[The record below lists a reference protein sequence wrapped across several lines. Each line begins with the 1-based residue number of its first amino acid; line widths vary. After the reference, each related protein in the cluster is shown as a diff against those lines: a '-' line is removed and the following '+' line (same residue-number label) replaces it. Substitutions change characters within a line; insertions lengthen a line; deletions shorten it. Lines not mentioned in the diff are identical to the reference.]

1 MDLNFQILLL
11 GSNGFKQ
18 NRMKPQADIRIH
30 TYHSINLL
38 IGIAFTAIFI
48 YVLIFRGDNHPIPAL
63 LTELT
68 GEIPPSKGL
77 SASFSEI
84 IRGNLSAANNYNPH
98 GIRVFAFF
106 AIQLLLRLFFSV
118 ILLIRGKS
126 ITSIALADSI
136 ISVTLFTYCF
146 WPLIL
151 YTLQQ
156 MSLLFQNL

>member
-1 MDLNFQILLL
+1 
-11 GSNGFKQ
+11 
-18 NRMKPQADIRIH
+18 MKLQADIRIH

-38 IGIAFTAIFI
+38 IGIAFTTIFI
-48 YVLIFRGDNHPIPAL
+48 YVLIFRGGNHPIPAL

-68 GEIPPSKGL
+68 GEVPPSKGL

-84 IRGNLSAANNYNPH
+84 IRGNLRLATIYNPH

-118 ILLIRGKS
+118 ILVIKRKS
-126 ITSIALADSI
+126 ITRLALADSI

-146 WPLIL
+146 WPLIA

-156 MSLLFQNL
+156 MSMLFQNL